1 MTTKQVETVRK
12 LLGSLEKTYGRAGTV
27 LALEPVDQ
35 VVYHIV
41 EGASGKKAA
50 EAGLNRLRKNF
61 VDWNE
66 VRVSSD
72 REIAGCLNEVPRDDR
87 PAIAA
92 NVKASLEYL
101 FDARYREEFML
112 EGGEDDLD
120 EALQVL
126 AGLEGLDP
134 GRAALVLFS
143 TWSDGATVLPF
154 SSIGRI
160 LMRVGVIRKTT
171 SVKAVVAAI
180 TELLEPGDLG
190 RLTYLL
196 TRHGSEV
203 CGVKS
208 YFCTQC
214 RAATFCSMGKRRV
227 KAARK
232 KAAKTP
238 RTKSTRP
245 REKARAK
252 K

>member
-1 MTTKQVETVRK
+1 MTTKQADTVRK
-12 LLGSLEKTYGRAGTV
+12 LLNSLEKNYGRAGIP
-27 LALEPVDQ
+27 LADEPVDR
-35 VVYHIV
+35 VVYQII
-41 EGASGKKAA
+41 EGASGKKSA
-50 EAGLNRLRKNF
+50 EAGLNRLKKNF

-72 REIAGCLNEVPRDDR
+72 REIAGCLNEVSREDR
-87 PAIAA
+87 LAIAA
-92 NVKASLEYL
+92 NVKAGLEYL
-101 FDARYREEFML
+101 FDARYRDEFML
-112 EGGEDDLD
+112 ESRVEDPD

-126 AGLEGLDP
+126 AELEGLDP

-143 TWSDGATVLPF
+143 SWSDGTSVLPF
-154 SSIGRI
+154 SAIGRI

-180 TELLEPGDLG
+180 TELVDPKELG

-214 RAATFCSMGKRRV
+214 RAASFCSMGKRRIRAG
-227 KAARK
+227 KAARN
-232 KAAKTP
+232 KAA
-238 RTKSTRP
+238 RTKSTRT
-245 REKARAK
+245 REKARSK